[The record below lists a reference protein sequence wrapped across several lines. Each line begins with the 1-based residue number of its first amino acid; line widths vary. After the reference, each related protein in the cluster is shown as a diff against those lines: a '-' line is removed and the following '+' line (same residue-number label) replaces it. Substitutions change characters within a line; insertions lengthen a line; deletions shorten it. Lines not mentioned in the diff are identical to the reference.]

1 MHQLKPPMDDKFVEL
16 WEKFKKS
23 VKDGINIEVSSVR
36 NINKLEQQRQK
47 SDKILNELIKNY
59 YIGNNET
66 NFRIF
71 MYETVKKEN
80 KINNTNN
87 PNYKILNKI
96 TNRLNTNEIINKNTL
111 EKYLKNLKE
120 MKYPKYKNAIRRDIG
135 RIKRRLDRINN
146 KITGKYYNKFRCNQD
161 KREYENIIQSIKD
174 QKYMLIPIND
184 LKRLQFRLEKLKGSI
199 PMSKKREYNTA
210 TNTVRHKLK
219 RTKKT
224 FNSIRI
230 TKNNIVR

>member
-71 MYETVKKEN
+71 MYETVKKES
-80 KINNTNN
+80 
-87 PNYKILNKI
+87 L
-96 TNRLNTNEIINKNTL
+96 
-111 EKYLKNLKE
+111 
-120 MKYPKYKNAIRRDIG
+120 
-135 RIKRRLDRINN
+135 
-146 KITGKYYNKFRCNQD
+146 FRCYLCNNFLLIHLIF
-161 KREYENIIQSIKD
+161 YLIFVFFNFLII
-174 QKYMLIPIND
+174 
-184 LKRLQFRLEKLKGSI
+184 
-199 PMSKKREYNTA
+199 
-210 TNTVRHKLK
+210 
-219 RTKKT
+219 
-224 FNSIRI
+224 FNNFIHQYFIFLS
-230 TKNNIVR
+230 